1 MKERWKQI
9 KKLTFLIFF
18 TLQCCLLVILVVDYY
33 RMDDTGTK
41 KPDDPDVPNVF
52 DDTWEEETATKDEEE
67 TKDHTKVQANAIKK
81 NSTKNERKP
90 LHSLFLTTDYQ
101 EIPSD
106 AIQDTLKHNYLYEHP
121 KDNIAYIHQLIVQAD
136 VCESAWYENV
146 RVMCEI
152 LDRQNDVWQ
161 NHGDEQVRTLAYRQT
176 NLSLAL
182 KEMYQHTNE
191 DSIDLVERCLKD
203 YEAYYFDKFGGYV
216 E

>member
-9 KKLTFLIFF
+9 KKLAFLIFF
-18 TLQCCLLVILVVDYY
+18 TLQCCLLVILVADYY
-33 RMDDTGTK
+33 RTGETGTK
-41 KPDDPDVPNVF
+41 RPDDPDVPNVF
-52 DDTWEEETATKDEEE
+52 DDTWEEETATKAEE
-67 TKDHTKVQANAIKK
+67 TKQRANAIKK
-81 NSTKNERKP
+81 NETKKERRE

-106 AIQDTLKHNYLYEHP
+106 PIQDTLKHNYLYEHP
-121 KDNIAYIHQLIVQAD
+121 SDNIAYIQQLILQAD
-136 VCESAWYENV
+136 VCESEWYTNV
-146 RVMCEI
+146 RELSEI

-191 DSIDLVERCLKD
+191 ESIDLVKRCFED
-203 YEAYYFDKFGGYV
+203 YEAYYFDKFGGYAK
-216 E
+216 

>member
-9 KKLTFLIFF
+9 KKLAFLIFF

-33 RMDDTGTK
+33 RLDETGTK
-41 KPDDPDVPNVF
+41 DPNDPDVPNVF
-52 DDTWEEETATKDEEE
+52 DDTWEEESATKDEEE
-67 TKDHTKVQANAIKK
+67 TKEQANAIKK
-81 NSTKNERKP
+81 NSTKNNRRP
-90 LHSLFLTTDYQ
+90 LHSLYLTTNYQ

-106 AIQDTLKHNYLYEHP
+106 PIQDTLKHNYLYEHP
-121 KDNIAYIHQLIVQAD
+121 RDNIAYIQRLILQAD
-136 VCESAWYENV
+136 VCESAWYEQV
-146 RVMCEI
+146 RSMCEI

-182 KEMYQHTNE
+182 KEMAQHTDE
-191 DSIDLVERCLKD
+191 DSIDLVKRCFED
-203 YEAYYFDKFGGYV
+203 YETYYFDKFGGYM